1 MASLPSFRA
10 TVMGL
15 LPTSVVKPVTDCSL
29 PVYCLMSLL
38 PVMVTVISSVF
49 GVMVSVP
56 G

>member
-29 PVYCLMSLL
+29 PVYCLVAFL
-38 PVMVTVISSVF
+38 PVMVTVISAVF
-49 GVMVSVP
+49 GVISSVP